1 MHLALEAAEISHMNT
16 ATDQTQRDRALAL
29 LAERG
34 MARLR
39 ELIGAGVD
47 EETVSRLVRRGEVV
61 RLARGLYQL
70 PDAGFEAEHSLAEA
84 AKLVPKGIIC
94 LISALQFHRLTVQ
107 LPPFVWMAIDRT
119 TRKPKVTSPQI
130 RFVRFGGK
138 TLTMGIETH
147 VIEGASVR
155 IYEPAKTVVDC
166 FRYRRKIG
174 LDVALEGLR
183 EAVRQRRARPD
194 EIVRYAKDCRAWT
207 VIRPYLEAV
216 VSDAA

>member
-1 MHLALEAAEISHMNT
+1 VRTLTN
-16 ATDQTQRDRALAL
+16 QTQRDRALAL

-34 MARLR
+34 MARLH
-39 ELIGAGVD
+39 ELIDAGVD
-47 EETVSRLVRRGEVV
+47 EETVARLVRGGEVI

-70 PDAGFEAEHSLAEA
+70 PDADLQAEHSLAEA
-84 AKLVPKGIIC
+84 AKLVPKGVIC
-94 LISALQFHRLTVQ
+94 LISALQFYRLTVQ

-119 TRKPKVTSPQI
+119 TRKPKVASPQI

-155 IYEPAKTVVDC
+155 IYGPAKTVVDC
-166 FRYRRKIG
+166 FRYRKKIG

-194 EIVRYAKDCRAWT
+194 DIARYSKACRAWT